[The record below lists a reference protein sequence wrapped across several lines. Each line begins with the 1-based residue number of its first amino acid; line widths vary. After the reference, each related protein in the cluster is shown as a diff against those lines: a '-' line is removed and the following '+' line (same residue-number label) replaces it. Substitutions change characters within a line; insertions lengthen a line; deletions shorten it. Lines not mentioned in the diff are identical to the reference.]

1 MISLKP
7 TKHADTVILTIQ
19 FEHKGRT
26 IVLEKLLPTNDPIE
40 TANRLQSTASEIR
53 KFV

>member
-1 MISLKP
+1 MITLKP
-7 TKHADTVILTIQ
+7 TKHADIVTLTIQ

-26 IVLEKLLPTNDPIE
+26 VVLEKVLPTNDPIE
-40 TANRLQSTASEIR
+40 IANRLQNIASEIR